1 MAPTVPSTEKP
12 PISKP
17 GALDRIFTAFETLAY
32 HHPWWVLLGSLIL
45 AALSLWFTAT
55 HLKFN
60 TLRED
65 LISKD
70 MQFHELYQQYRE
82 RFKDFDGM
90 IVVVEGEQPEAM
102 KRFADQ
108 LVQELR
114 NRPEISS
121 EIYYKVDTG
130 YFKDKS
136 LLFLKP
142 DSLKRL
148 KDKLRSHQDFLE
160 QVNAS
165 PGLNTLLRS
174 LNREIS
180 SGVVDTLLTD
190 LLGTDED
197 EESEQDDSAD
207 LGLLISLLQQMT
219 RHVEGDTVYRSPWGT
234 FLGEEDQPLKEQ
246 GYLASDD
253 ERLLFILL
261 NPQETEGDF
270 AGSKNAI
277 EGIREII
284 RGLSPGFPGIT
295 VGMTGGEVI
304 SSDEMFTTH
313 KDVKNAS
320 KYALTGVALL
330 FILFYR
336 RVTEPLLA
344 VFTLMVSIAWAMGYT
359 TLAVGHLNI
368 ISVVFTTILIGLGI
382 DFGIHILCRYRE
394 ERRLGHDAYRA
405 MHNTLQQT
413 GRGNLAGAVT
423 TAIAFGAMAFTDFVG
438 IVELGII
445 AAGGIV
451 LCLLGMV
458 LLLPALI
465 RIEERWRKPVYTL
478 PERVVKRDALF
489 EKVYSHYYF
498 IIFASLGLLMGCGY
512 LSRELYFD
520 YNLLNMQA
528 KGTEAV
534 HFEMKIIEN
543 AKRASWNAALVAD
556 DIDDAKEK
564 YRILKAL
571 PSVGKVE
578 SLLTA
583 IPEDQETRIQN
594 VKTLV
599 PLIDP
604 LDVEPEDEPFSL
616 RSLRTTI
623 KKIRFKLRKKE
634 KENEQDEV
642 YEASRQL
649 RLLETALNNTD
660 SKIAADRLKQFSR
673 TLFVDYRTKIADLK
687 RAVHPTPVRLDELP
701 QDLKDRFVSTDGKY
715 LLLVYPNINI
725 WEREQMEQFLREMRR
740 IDPDVT
746 GNAVHMFESSRLMI
760 DGYIR
765 AGLYAL
771 MAIALYLM
779 LTLRNFRTTLLVLL
793 PTLAGAVL
801 TLGLMRVTGI
811 QFNLANLVILPLIL
825 GIGVVDG
832 VHILHRCREA
842 PECGEN
848 VISKSTGQAVILT
861 SLTTMIGFGSL
872 MVADHQ
878 GVYSVG
884 LVLTLGVGSCMITSI
899 TLLPALIKLCWAKG
913 WKI

>member
-1 MAPTVPSTEKP
+1 MTPTVPSEDTSPSTK
-12 PISKP
+12 S
-17 GALDRIFTAFETLAY
+17 GLLGRVFTAFETLAY
-32 HHPWWVLLGSLIL
+32 YHPWWVLSVSLIL

-55 HLKFN
+55 HLQFN

-65 LISKD
+65 LISRDIKFN
-70 MQFHELYQQYRE
+70 MLYQEYRE
-82 RFKDFDGM
+82 SFKDFDGM
-90 IVVVEGEQPEAM
+90 IVVVEGERSEEM
-102 KRFADQ
+102 KQFADQ
-108 LVQELR
+108 LVERLQS
-114 NRPEISS
+114 RPEISS
-121 EIYYKVDTG
+121 EIYYKVDTD

-136 LLFLKP
+136 LLFLEP
-142 DSLKRL
+142 DALEQL
-148 KDKLRSHQDFLE
+148 VGKLRSHQDFLE

-180 SGVVDTLLTD
+180 AGVVDSLLTD
-190 LLGTDED
+190 MLGTEDED
-197 EESEQDDSAD
+197 EKDDTAD
-207 LGLLISLLQQMT
+207 LGLLISLLGQMT
-219 RHVEGDTVYRSPWGT
+219 RHLEGDTAYRSPWGA
-234 FLGEEDQPLKEQ
+234 FLSEENNPLRED
-246 GYLASDD
+246 GYLVSDD

-277 EGIREII
+277 EGIRAIARE
-284 RGLSPGFPGIT
+284 LAPDFPDVK

-313 KDVKNAS
+313 ADVKNAS

-359 TLAVGHLNI
+359 TLSVGHLNI

-394 ERRLGHDAYRA
+394 ERRLGNGSCLSMR
-405 MHNTLQQT
+405 NTLQQT

-423 TAIAFGAMAFTDFVG
+423 TAIAFGAMVFTDFIG

-465 RIEERWRKPVYTL
+465 SLEERWRKPVYSL
-478 PERVVKRDALF
+478 PERVGKRDAMF
-489 EKVYSHYYF
+489 EKMYSHYYL
-498 IIFASLGLLMGCGY
+498 IIFVSLGILLGCGY
-512 LSRELYFD
+512 VSKDLHFD

-534 HFEMKIIEN
+534 HYEMKIIEN
-543 AKRASWNAALVAD
+543 AKRASWNAALIAD
-556 DIDDAKEK
+556 DIQDAKEK
-564 YRILKAL
+564 HRVLKGM

-583 IPEDQETRIQN
+583 IPEDQEARIRN
-594 VKTLV
+594 VKALA
-599 PLIDP
+599 PFIDTFQ
-604 LDVEPEDEPFSL
+604 VEPEDEPFSL
-616 RSLRTTI
+616 RAIQATM

-634 KENEQDEV
+634 KEGEQDDV
-642 YEASRQL
+642 YEASRRAKQL
-649 RLLETALNNTD
+649 DEALKNTDPETAMT
-660 SKIAADRLKQFSR
+660 RLKKFSR
-673 TLFVDYRTKIADLK
+673 ALLVDYRKKIADLK
-687 RAVHPTPVRLDELP
+687 RSVHPTPVKVEELP
-701 QDLKDRFVSTDGKY
+701 QDLKNRFISADGKY

-725 WEREQMEQFLREMRR
+725 WEREEMEKFLYEMRR

-746 GNAVHMFESSRLMI
+746 GNAVHMFESSQLMI
-760 DGYIR
+760 DGYVN

-771 MAIALYLM
+771 AAIFLYLM
-779 LTLRNFRTTLLVLL
+779 LTLRNIKTTLLVLI

-801 TLGLMRVTGI
+801 TLGLMRLTGI
-811 QFNLANLVILPLIL
+811 QFNMANLVVLPLIL

-832 VHILHRCREA
+832 VHIMHRCRESSD
-842 PECGEN
+842 CGTN

-899 TLLPALIKLCWAKG
+899 TLLPALMKLCWARG

>member
-1 MAPTVPSTEKP
+1 MGPTVPSEKNP
-12 PISKP
+12 PSP
-17 GALDRIFTAFETLAY
+17 RSGLLDRVFSAFETLAFHY
-32 HHPWWVLLGSLIL
+32 PWWVLAASLIL
-45 AALSLWFTAT
+45 AALSVWFTAT
-55 HLKFN
+55 HLQFN

-70 MQFHELYQQYRE
+70 MKFHALYQQYRD

-90 IVVVEGEQPEAM
+90 IVVVEGEHPDAM
-102 KRFADQ
+102 KQFADQ
-108 LVQELR
+108 LVERLQ
-114 NRPEISS
+114 NRSEISS
-121 EIYYKVDTG
+121 EIYYKVDTD
-130 YFKDKS
+130 YFKNKS
-136 LLFLKP
+136 LLFLEP
-142 DSLKRL
+142 DSLKQL
-148 KDKLRSHQDFLE
+148 EDKLRSHEDFLE

-165 PGLNTLLRS
+165 PGLNTLLAS

-190 LLGTDED
+190 LLGTDDGETKKD
-197 EESEQDDSAD
+197 EEAD
-207 LGLLISLLQQMT
+207 LGLLISLLGQMT

-234 FLGEEDQPLKEQ
+234 FLSEKSNPLREE
-246 GYLASDD
+246 GYLVSDD
-253 ERLLFILL
+253 ERLLFLLL

-277 EGIREII
+277 DGIREIV
-284 RGLSPGFPGIT
+284 RDLSPGFPEIK

-313 KDVKNAS
+313 LDVKNAS

-330 FILFYR
+330 FIIFYR

-344 VFTLMVSIAWAMGYT
+344 VFTLIVSIAWAMGYT

-394 ERRLGHDAYRA
+394 ERRLGHEPYRA
-405 MHNTLQQT
+405 MSNTLQQT

-465 RIEERWRKPVYTL
+465 SIEERWRKPVYAL
-478 PERVVKRDALF
+478 PERVGKRDAWF
-489 EKVYSHYYF
+489 EKIYSHYYF
-498 IIFASLGLLMGCGY
+498 IIFVSLALLMGCGY
-512 LSRELYFD
+512 LSKELYFD

-534 HFEMKIIEN
+534 QWEMKIIEN
-543 AKRASWNAALVAD
+543 AKRASWNAALIAD
-556 DIDDAKEK
+556 NVEDAKEK
-564 YRILKAL
+564 YRVLKAI

-583 IPEDQETRIQN
+583 IPENQEARVRN
-594 VKTLV
+594 VEALA

-604 LDVEPEDEPFSL
+604 FEVESEDELFSL
-616 RSLRTTI
+616 RAIQATI

-634 KENEQDEV
+634 KNGEQDDV
-642 YEASRQL
+642 FEASRRVRQL
-649 RLLETALNNTD
+649 DEALEKADPKTAA
-660 SKIAADRLKQFSR
+660 SRLKDFSR
-673 TLFVDYRTKIADLK
+673 TLFVDYRTKISDLK
-687 RAVHPTPVRLDELP
+687 SSVHPTPVQLEELP

-715 LLLVYPNINI
+715 LLLVYPSINI
-725 WEREQMEQFLREMRR
+725 WEREEMEKFLHEMRQ
-740 IDPDVT
+740 IDPNVT

-771 MAIALYLM
+771 AAIALYLM
-779 LTLRNFRTTLLVLL
+779 LTLRNLRTTLLVLV

-801 TLGLMRVTGI
+801 TLGLMRLTGI

-899 TLLPALIKLCWAKG
+899 TLLPALMKLCQARG

>member
-1 MAPTVPSTEKP
+1 MGPTVPSEETP
-12 PISKP
+12 SSPRP
-17 GALDRIFTAFETLAY
+17 GLLDRVFTAFETLAY
-32 HHPWWVLLGSLIL
+32 FHPWWVLSVSLIL

-55 HLKFN
+55 HLQFN

-65 LISKD
+65 LISRD
-70 MQFHELYQQYRE
+70 MKFHEVYQQYRE

-90 IVVVEGEQPEAM
+90 IVVVEGEQPDAM
-102 KRFADQ
+102 KQFADQ
-108 LVQELR
+108 LVERLQ
-114 NRPEISS
+114 NQTEISS

-130 YFKDKS
+130 YFKNKS
-136 LLFLKP
+136 LLFLEP
-142 DSLKRL
+142 DSLKQL
-148 KDKLRSHQDFLE
+148 EDKLRSHQDFLE

-190 LLGTDED
+190 LLGTED
-197 EESEQDDSAD
+197 EEAEKEDAAD
-207 LGLLISLLQQMT
+207 LGLLISLLGQMT
-219 RHVEGDTVYRSPWGT
+219 RHVEGDTAYHSPWGT
-234 FLGEEDQPLKEQ
+234 FLAEENHPLREE
-246 GYLASDD
+246 GYLVSDD
-253 ERLLFILL
+253 ERLLFLLL
-261 NPQETEGDF
+261 NPQETVGDF

-277 EGIREII
+277 EGIRGII
-284 RGLSPGFPGIT
+284 RDLSPGFPEIK

-313 KDVKNAS
+313 SDVKNAS

-330 FILFYR
+330 FIIFYR

-359 TLAVGHLNI
+359 TLSVGHLNI
-368 ISVVFTTILIGLGI
+368 VSIVFTTILIGLGI

-394 ERRLGHDAYRA
+394 ERRLGNDAYRA
-405 MHNTLQQT
+405 MRNTLQQT

-465 RIEERWRKPVYTL
+465 SIEERWRKPVYTL
-478 PERVVKRDALF
+478 PKRVGKRDALF
-489 EKVYSHYYF
+489 EKMYSHYYL
-498 IIFASLGLLMGCGY
+498 IIFVSLALLTWCGY
-512 LSRELYFD
+512 VSKDLYFD

-534 HFEMKIIEN
+534 QYEMKIIEN
-543 AKRASWNAALVAD
+543 AKRASWNAALIAD
-556 DIDDAKEK
+556 NIQDAKEK

-583 IPEDQETRIQN
+583 IPENQETRIRN
-594 VKTLV
+594 VKALA

-604 LDVEPEDEPFSL
+604 FEVEPEDELFSL
-616 RSLRTTI
+616 SAIRATI

-634 KENEQDEV
+634 KEDEQDDV
-642 YEASRQL
+642 YEASRRV
-649 RLLETALNNTD
+649 RLLDTALKKADPETAAT
-660 SKIAADRLKQFSR
+660 RLKAFSR
-673 TLFVDYRTKIADLK
+673 TLFVDYRKKIADLK
-687 RAVHPTPVRLDELP
+687 RSAHPTPVKVEELP
-701 QDLKDRFVSTDGKY
+701 QDLKDRFVSADGKY
-715 LLLVYPNINI
+715 LLLAYPSINI
-725 WEREQMEQFLREMRR
+725 WEREEMEKFLYEMRQ
-740 IDPDVT
+740 IDPNVT

-760 DGYIR
+760 DGYVR

-771 MAIALYLM
+771 AAIALYLI
-779 LTLRNFRTTLLVLL
+779 LTLRNIRTTLLVLL
-793 PTLAGAVL
+793 PTLAGAIL
-801 TLGLMRVTGI
+801 TLGLMRLTGI

-832 VHILHRCREA
+832 VHILHRNREE
-842 PECGEN
+842 PECGKN

-884 LVLTLGVGSCMITSI
+884 LVLTLGVGSCMITSV
-899 TLLPALIKLCWAKG
+899 TLLPALMKLCSARG

>member
-1 MAPTVPSTEKP
+1 MSSTVPPKKP
-12 PISKP
+12 TPSSKP
-17 GALDRIFTAFETLAY
+17 GPLDRVFNAFETLAY
-32 HHPWWVLLGSLIL
+32 YHPWWVLSVSLIL

-55 HLKFN
+55 HLQFN

-65 LISKD
+65 LISRDIKFD
-70 MQFHELYQQYRE
+70 VVYQQYRE

-90 IVVVEGEQPEAM
+90 IVVVEGEQPDAM
-102 KRFADQ
+102 KQFADQ
-108 LVQELR
+108 LVERLQSQS
-114 NRPEISS
+114 EISS

-130 YFKDKS
+130 YFNDKS
-136 LLFLKP
+136 LLFLEP
-142 DSLKRL
+142 DALEQL
-148 KDKLRSHQDFLE
+148 EDKLRSHQDFLE

-165 PGLNTLLRS
+165 PGLNTLLTS

-180 SGVVDTLLTD
+180 AGVVDTLLTD
-190 LLGTDED
+190 LLGTED
-197 EESEQDDSAD
+197 EEEEKGGAAD
-207 LGLLISLLQQMT
+207 LGLLISLLGQMT
-219 RHVEGDTVYRSPWGT
+219 RHVEGDTGYRSPWGT
-234 FLGEEDQPLKEQ
+234 FLAEQNHPLREE
-246 GYLASDD
+246 GYLVSDD
-253 ERLLFILL
+253 ESLLFILL

-277 EGIREII
+277 EGIRAIV
-284 RGLSPGFPGIT
+284 RDLAPGFPKVK

-313 KDVKNAS
+313 SDVKNAS

-330 FILFYR
+330 FIIFYR

-344 VFTLMVSIAWAMGYT
+344 VFTLLVSIAWAMGYT

-394 ERRLGHDAYRA
+394 ERRMGNEAYLA
-405 MHNTLQQT
+405 MRNTLQQT

-423 TAIAFGAMAFTDFVG
+423 TAIAFGAMVFTDFVG

-465 RIEERWRKPVYTL
+465 SIEERWRKPVYTL
-478 PERVVKRDALF
+478 PERVEKRDALF
-489 EKVYSHYYF
+489 EKMYSHYYL
-498 IIFASLGLLMGCGY
+498 IIFVSLGLLIGCGY
-512 LSRELYFD
+512 VSKDLYFD

-534 HFEMKIIEN
+534 QYEMKIIEN

-556 DIDDAKEK
+556 NIEDAKAK
-564 YRILKAL
+564 YRVLKDM

-583 IPEDQETRIQN
+583 IPENQEARIRK
-594 VKTLV
+594 VTTLA

-604 LDVEPEDEPFSL
+604 FQVEPEDEPFSL
-616 RSLRTTI
+616 RAIQATM
-623 KKIRFKLRKKE
+623 KKVRFKLRKKE
-634 KENEQDEV
+634 KEGTQDDV
-642 YEASRQL
+642 YEASRQARQL
-649 RLLETALNNTD
+649 DEALQNTDPETAAT
-660 SKIAADRLKQFSR
+660 RLKEFSR
-673 TLFVDYRTKIADLK
+673 TLFADYRKKIADLK
-687 RAVHPTPVRLDELP
+687 RSVHPTPVKVEELP
-701 QDLKDRFVSTDGKY
+701 QDLRDRFVSTDGKY
-715 LLLVYPNINI
+715 LLLVYPRINI
-725 WEREQMEQFLREMRR
+725 WEREEMEKFLYEMRR
-740 IDPDVT
+740 IDPNVT
-746 GNAVHMFESSRLMI
+746 GSAVHMFESTRLMI
-760 DGYIR
+760 DGYIQ
-765 AGLYAL
+765 AGFYAL
-771 MAIALYLM
+771 AAIALYLI
-779 LTLRNFRTTLLVLL
+779 LTLRNVMTTALVLL
-793 PTLAGAVL
+793 PTLAGAIL
-801 TLGLMRVTGI
+801 TLGLMRLTDV
-811 QFNLANLVILPLIL
+811 QFNLANLVILPLII

-832 VHILHRCREA
+832 VHILHRYREE
-842 PECGEN
+842 PECGKN

-884 LVLTLGVGSCMITSI
+884 LVLALGVGSCMITSI
-899 TLLPALIKLCWAKG
+899 TLLPALMKLCSARG

>member
-1 MAPTVPSTEKP
+1 MGPTVLPKKP
-12 PISKP
+12 ASSSKP
-17 GALDRIFTAFETLAY
+17 GPLDRVFTAFKTLAY
-32 HHPWWVLLGSLIL
+32 YHPWWVLSVSLIL
-45 AALSLWFTAT
+45 AALSIWFTTA
-55 HLKFN
+55 HLQFN

-70 MQFHELYQQYRE
+70 MKFHVLYQQYRE

-90 IVVVEGEQPEAM
+90 IVVVEGERPEDM
-102 KRFADQ
+102 KQFADR
-108 LVQELR
+108 LVERLK

-136 LLFLKP
+136 LLFLEP
-142 DSLKRL
+142 DALKQL
-148 KDKLRSHQDFLE
+148 EDKLRSHQNFLE

-180 SGVVDTLLTD
+180 TGVVDTLLTD
-190 LLGTDED
+190 LLGTED
-197 EESEQDDSAD
+197 EEDKEDDAD
-207 LGLLISLLQQMT
+207 LGLLISLLRQMT
-219 RHVEGDTVYRSPWGT
+219 RHVEGDTAYHSPWGT
-234 FLGEEDQPLKEQ
+234 FLAEESHPLRED
-246 GYLASDD
+246 GYLVSDD

-277 EGIREII
+277 EGIRAIVRE
-284 RGLSPGFPGIT
+284 LAPDSPKVKI
-295 VGMTGGEVI
+295 GMTGGEVI

-313 KDVKNAS
+313 SDVKNAS
-320 KYALTGVALL
+320 RYALIGVALL
-330 FILFYR
+330 FIFFYR

-344 VFTLMVSIAWAMGYT
+344 VFTLIVSIAWAMGYT

-394 ERRLGHDAYRA
+394 ERRLGNEAYLA
-405 MHNTLQQT
+405 MRNTLQKT

-423 TAIAFGAMAFTDFVG
+423 TAIAFGAMVFTDFAG

-445 AAGGIV
+445 AAGGII

-465 RIEERWRKPVYTL
+465 SIEERWRKPVYTL

-489 EKVYSHYYF
+489 EKIYSHYYV
-498 IIFASLGLLMGCGY
+498 IIFVSLGILIGCGY
-512 LSRELYFD
+512 IAKDLYFD

-534 HFEMKIIEN
+534 RFEMKIIKN
-543 AKRASWNAALVAD
+543 AKLASWNAALIAD
-556 DIDDAKEK
+556 NIQEAKEK
-564 YRILKAL
+564 YRVLKTM

-578 SLLTA
+578 SLLMM
-583 IPEDQETRIQN
+583 IPDNQEARIEK
-594 VKTLV
+594 VKTLA

-604 LDVEPEDEPFSL
+604 FEVESEDELFSL
-616 RSLRTTI
+616 QAIRATM

-634 KENEQDEV
+634 KEDKQDDV
-642 YEASRQL
+642 YEASNEARQL
-649 RLLETALNNTD
+649 DESLKNIDPKTATN
-660 SKIAADRLKQFSR
+660 RLKEFSR
-673 TLFVDYRTKIADLK
+673 TLFVDYRKKITDLK
-687 RAVHPTPVRLDELP
+687 HSTRPAPIKVEELP
-701 QDLKDRFVSTDGKY
+701 QDLKDRFVSADGKY
-715 LLLVYPNINI
+715 LLLAYPSINI
-725 WEREQMEQFLREMRR
+725 LKREEMEKFLYEMRQ

-746 GNAVHMFESSRLMI
+746 GNAVHMFESSRLMM
-760 DGYIR
+760 DAYVR

-771 MAIALYLM
+771 AAIFLYLM
-779 LTLRNFRTTLLVLL
+779 LTLRNIKTTFLAML

-801 TLGLMRVTGI
+801 TLGLMRLTGI

-832 VHILHRCREA
+832 VHVLHRNREE
-842 PECGEN
+842 PECGKN
-848 VISKSTGQAVILT
+848 VISKSTGQAVVLT

-872 MVADHQ
+872 MVADHR
-878 GVYSVG
+878 GVCSVG

-899 TLLPALIKLCWAKG
+899 TLLPALMKLCLERG

>member
-1 MAPTVPSTEKP
+1 MGSTVPSEKNP
-12 PISKP
+12 SPSRS
-17 GALDRIFTAFETLAY
+17 GLLDRVFSAFETLAY
-32 HHPWWVLLGSLIL
+32 FHPWWVLSVSLLL

-55 HLKFN
+55 HLQFN

-70 MQFHELYQQYRE
+70 MKFHALYQQYRD

-90 IVVVEGEQPEAM
+90 IVVVEGEHPNAM
-102 KRFADQ
+102 KQFADQ
-108 LVQELR
+108 LVERLK
-114 NRPEISS
+114 NRSEISS

-130 YFKDKS
+130 YFKNKS
-136 LLFLKP
+136 LLFLEP
-142 DSLKRL
+142 DSLKQL
-148 KDKLRSHQDFLE
+148 ADKLRSHQDFLE

-165 PGLNTLLRS
+165 PGLNTLLGS

-180 SGVVDTLLTD
+180 SGMVDTLLTD
-190 LLGTDED
+190 LLGT
-197 EESEQDDSAD
+197 EEEEEKKDDAADD
-207 LGLLISLLQQMT
+207 LGLLISLLSEMT
-219 RHVEGDTVYRSPWGT
+219 RHVEGDTAYRSPWGT
-234 FLGEEDQPLKEQ
+234 FLAEDNNSLREE
-246 GYLASDD
+246 GYLVSDD
-253 ERLLFILL
+253 ERLLFILM

-277 EGIREII
+277 EGIRGIVHD
-284 RGLSPGFPGIT
+284 LSPAFPNIK

-313 KDVKNAS
+313 SDVKNAS

-330 FILFYR
+330 FIIFYR
-336 RVTEPLLA
+336 RITEPLLA
-344 VFTLMVSIAWAMGYT
+344 VFTLIVSIAWAMGYT
-359 TLAVGHLNI
+359 TLSIGHLNI

-394 ERRLGHDAYRA
+394 ERRLGHEAYQA
-405 MHNTLQQT
+405 MRSTLQQT

-465 RIEERWRKPVYTL
+465 SIEERWRKPVYTL
-478 PERVVKRDALF
+478 PERVGKRDAWF
-489 EKVYSHYYF
+489 EKMYSHYYF
-498 IIFASLGLLMGCGY
+498 IIFVSLSLLIGCGY
-512 LSRELYFD
+512 LSKELYFD

-534 HFEMKIIEN
+534 RWEMKIIEN
-543 AKRASWNAALVAD
+543 AKRASWNAALIAEN
-556 DIDDAKEK
+556 IEDAKEK
-564 YRILKAL
+564 YRVLKAM

-583 IPEDQETRIQN
+583 IPEDQENRIRN
-594 VKTLV
+594 VNALA

-604 LDVEPEDEPFSL
+604 FEVEPDDEPFSL
-616 RSLRTTI
+616 RAIRATI

-634 KENEQDEV
+634 KNEEQDDV
-642 YEASRQL
+642 FEASRRVKQL
-649 RLLETALNNTD
+649 DEALETADPKT
-660 SKIAADRLKQFSR
+660 AAVRLKEFSR
-673 TLFVDYRTKIADLK
+673 ILFVDYRKKITDLK
-687 RAVHPTPVRLDELP
+687 ASAHPSPVRLEELP

-715 LLLVYPNINI
+715 LLLAYPSINI
-725 WEREQMEQFLREMRR
+725 WEREEMEKFLYEMRK
-740 IDPDVT
+740 IDPNVT

-771 MAIALYLM
+771 AAIFLYLM
-779 LTLRNFRTTLLVLL
+779 LTLRNIRTTLLVLL

-801 TLGLMRVTGI
+801 TLGLMRLTGI

-832 VHILHRCREA
+832 VHILHRCREV

-899 TLLPALIKLCWAKG
+899 TLLPALMKLCQAKG

>member
-1 MAPTVPSTEKP
+1 MTPTVPSEDTSP
-12 PISKP
+12 STKP
-17 GALDRIFTAFETLAY
+17 GLLGRVFSAFETLAY
-32 HHPWWVLLGSLIL
+32 YHPWWVLSVSLIL

-55 HLKFN
+55 HLQFN

-65 LISKD
+65 LISRDIK
-70 MQFHELYQQYRE
+70 FNVLYQQYRE
-82 RFKDFDGM
+82 SFKDFDGM
-90 IVVVEGEQPEAM
+90 IVVVEGERSEEM
-102 KRFADQ
+102 KQFADQ
-108 LVQELR
+108 LVERLQS
-114 NRPEISS
+114 RPEISS
-121 EIYYKVDTG
+121 EIYYKVDTE

-136 LLFLKP
+136 LLFLEP
-142 DSLKRL
+142 DALEQL
-148 KDKLRSHQDFLE
+148 AGKLRSHQDFLE

-180 SGVVDTLLTD
+180 AGVVDSLLTD
-190 LLGTDED
+190 MLGTEDED
-197 EESEQDDSAD
+197 EKDDTAD
-207 LGLLISLLQQMT
+207 LGLLISLLGQMT
-219 RHVEGDTVYRSPWGT
+219 RYLEGDTAYRSPWGA
-234 FLGEEDQPLKEQ
+234 FLSEENNPLRED
-246 GYLASDD
+246 GYLVSDD

-277 EGIREII
+277 EGIRAIARE
-284 RGLSPGFPGIT
+284 LAPDFPDVK

-313 KDVKNAS
+313 ADVKNAS

-359 TLAVGHLNI
+359 TLSVGHLNI

-394 ERRLGHDAYRA
+394 ERRLGNGSCLSMR
-405 MHNTLQQT
+405 NTLQQT

-423 TAIAFGAMAFTDFVG
+423 TAIAFGAMVFTDFIG

-465 RIEERWRKPVYTL
+465 SLEERWRKPVYTQ
-478 PERVVKRDALF
+478 PERVGKRDAMF
-489 EKVYSHYYF
+489 EKMYSHYYL
-498 IIFASLGLLMGCGY
+498 IIFVSLGILLGCGY
-512 LSRELYFD
+512 VSKDLHFD

-534 HFEMKIIEN
+534 HYEMKIIEN
-543 AKRASWNAALVAD
+543 AKRASWNAALIAD
-556 DIDDAKEK
+556 DIQDAKAK
-564 YRILKAL
+564 HRVLKGM

-583 IPEDQETRIQN
+583 IPDNQEARIRN
-594 VKTLV
+594 VKALA
-599 PLIDP
+599 PFIDTFQ
-604 LDVEPEDEPFSL
+604 VEPEDEPFSL
-616 RSLRTTI
+616 RAIQATM

-634 KENEQDEV
+634 KEGEQDDV
-642 YEASRQL
+642 YEASRRAKQL
-649 RLLETALNNTD
+649 DEALKNTDPETATT
-660 SKIAADRLKQFSR
+660 RLKKFSR
-673 TLFVDYRTKIADLK
+673 ALLVDYRKKIADLK
-687 RAVHPTPVRLDELP
+687 RSVHPSPVKVEELP
-701 QDLKDRFVSTDGKY
+701 QDLKDRFVSADGKY

-725 WEREQMEQFLREMRR
+725 WEREEMEKFLYEMRR

-746 GNAVHMFESSRLMI
+746 GNAVHMFESSQLMI
-760 DGYIR
+760 DGYVN

-771 MAIALYLM
+771 AAIFLYLM
-779 LTLRNFRTTLLVLL
+779 LTLRNLKTTLLVLI

-801 TLGLMRVTGI
+801 TLGLMRLTGI
-811 QFNLANLVILPLIL
+811 QFNMANLVILPLIL

-832 VHILHRCREA
+832 VHIMHRCRESS
-842 PECGEN
+842 ECGTN

-899 TLLPALIKLCWAKG
+899 TLLPALMKLCWARG

>member
-1 MAPTVPSTEKP
+1 MGSTVPSEKIPTP
-12 PISKP
+12 PKSNP
-17 GALDRIFTAFETLAY
+17 LDRVFTAFETLAY
-32 HHPWWVLLGSLIL
+32 YHPWWVLSVSLIL
-45 AALSLWFTAT
+45 AALSVWFTAT
-55 HLKFN
+55 HLQFN

-70 MQFHELYQQYRE
+70 MKFHEVYQQYRE

-90 IVVVEGEQPEAM
+90 IVVVEGEQPDAM
-102 KRFADQ
+102 KHFADE
-108 LVQELR
+108 LVQRLHSQA
-114 NRPEISS
+114 EISS

-130 YFKDKS
+130 YFKNKS
-136 LLFLKP
+136 LLFLEP
-142 DSLKRL
+142 DELKQL
-148 KDKLRSHQDFLE
+148 ADKLESHQDFLE

-190 LLGTDED
+190 MLGTED
-197 EESEQDDSAD
+197 EEEEKDDAAD
-207 LGLLISLLQQMT
+207 LGLLVSLLGQMT
-219 RHVEGDTVYRSPWGT
+219 RHVEGNTAYRSPWGS
-234 FLGEEDQPLKEQ
+234 FLAEQDNPLREE
-246 GYLASDD
+246 GYLVSDD

-277 EGIREII
+277 EGIRAIV
-284 RGLSPGFPGIT
+284 RDLAPGFPQVT

-313 KDVKNAS
+313 SDVKNAS
-320 KYALTGVALL
+320 KYALIGVSLL
-330 FILFYR
+330 FIIFYR

-344 VFTLMVSIAWAMGYT
+344 VFTLMVSITWAMGYT

-394 ERRLGHDAYRA
+394 ERRQGNPTCLA
-405 MHNTLQQT
+405 MRNTLQQT

-423 TAIAFGAMAFTDFVG
+423 TAIAFGAMAFTDFIG

-451 LCLLGMV
+451 LCLLGML

-465 RIEERWRKPVYTL
+465 SLEERLRKPVYAL
-478 PERVVKRDALF
+478 PERVGKRDALF
-489 EKVYSHYYF
+489 EKMYSHYYM
-498 IIFASLGLLMGCGY
+498 IIFASLGLLVGCGY
-512 LSRELYFD
+512 LAKDLYFD

-543 AKRASWNAALVAD
+543 AKRASWNAALVAEN
-556 DIDDAKEK
+556 IEDAKAK
-564 YRILKAL
+564 YKILKAI

-583 IPEDQETRIQN
+583 IPEDQEARIRD
-594 VKTLV
+594 VSSLA

-604 LDVEPEDEPFSL
+604 FEVEPEDEPFSL
-616 RSLRTTI
+616 RAIQSAI

-634 KENEQDEV
+634 KEEGKDDV
-642 YEASRQL
+642 YEASRRVKEL
-649 RLLETALNNTD
+649 DEALKNTDPETAAT
-660 SKIAADRLKQFSR
+660 RLKQFSQI
-673 TLFVDYRTKIADLK
+673 LFVDYRKKITDLQ
-687 RAVHPTPVRLDELP
+687 RSVHPTPVKLEELP

-715 LLLVYPNINI
+715 LLLVYPSINI
-725 WEREQMEQFLREMRR
+725 WEREEMEKFLSEMRR

-771 MAIALYLM
+771 AAIFLYLM
-779 LTLRNFRTTLLVLL
+779 LTLRNFKTTLLVLL
-793 PTLAGAVL
+793 PTFAGAVL
-801 TLGLMRVTGI
+801 TLGLMRLTGI

-899 TLLPALIKLCWAKG
+899 TLLPALMKLCWSKG

>member
-1 MAPTVPSTEKP
+1 MDSSVPSEKSSP
-12 PISKP
+12 SSKS
-17 GALDRIFTAFETLAY
+17 GSLNRVFTAFETLAY
-32 HHPWWVLLGSLIL
+32 FHPWWVLSVSLIL
-45 AALSLWFTAT
+45 AALSVWFTVA
-55 HLKFN
+55 HLQFN
-60 TLRED
+60 THRSD

-70 MQFHELYQQYRE
+70 MKFHKLYRQYRE
-82 RFKDFDGM
+82 RFQDFDGM
-90 IVVVEGEQPEAM
+90 IVVIEGEHPEAM
-102 KRFADQ
+102 KQFADQ
-108 LVQELR
+108 LVERLQ

-121 EIYYKVDTG
+121 EIYYKVNTD
-130 YFKDKS
+130 YFKNKS
-136 LLFLKP
+136 LLFLEP
-142 DSLKRL
+142 NSLKQL
-148 KDKLRSHQDFLE
+148 ADKLRSHQDFLE

-180 SGVVDTLLTD
+180 SGVVDSLLTD
-190 LLGTDED
+190 MLGTED
-197 EESEQDDSAD
+197 EEEQKDDAAD
-207 LGLLISLLQQMT
+207 LGLLVSLLAQMT
-219 RHVEGDTVYRSPWGT
+219 RHVEGDTAYRSPWGT
-234 FLGEEDQPLKEQ
+234 FLEEENNPLREA
-246 GYLASDD
+246 GYLVSDD

-261 NPQETEGDF
+261 NPLETEGDF

-277 EGIREII
+277 EGIRAIAKD
-284 RGLSPGFPGIT
+284 LAPNFPSIK

-313 KDVKNAS
+313 LDVKNAS

-330 FILFYR
+330 FIIFYR

-344 VFTLMVSIAWAMGYT
+344 VFTLIVSIAWAMGYT
-359 TLAVGHLNI
+359 TLSVGHLNI

-394 ERRLGHDAYRA
+394 ERRLGNEAYLA
-405 MHNTLQQT
+405 MRNTLQQT
-413 GRGNLAGAVT
+413 GRGNLAGAIT
-423 TAIAFGAMAFTDFVG
+423 TAIAFGAMVFTDFIG

-465 RIEERWRKPVYTL
+465 SIEERWRKPVYAL
-478 PERVVKRDALF
+478 PEQVGKRDAFF
-489 EKVYSHYYF
+489 EKMYSHYYF
-498 IIFASLGLLMGCGY
+498 IIFASLGVLIACGY
-512 LSRELYFD
+512 FSKDLYFD

-534 HFEMKIIEN
+534 QYEMKIIEN

-556 DIDDAKEK
+556 DIQDAKEK
-564 YRILKAL
+564 YRILKAM

-583 IPEDQETRIQN
+583 MPENQEARIRN
-594 VKTLV
+594 VKSLA
-599 PLIDP
+599 PLIEP
-604 LDVEPEDEPFSL
+604 FEVEPEDELFSL
-616 RSLRTTI
+616 RAIQATM

-634 KENEQDEV
+634 KEGEQDDV
-642 YEASRQL
+642 FEASLRARQL
-649 RLLETALNNTD
+649 NEALKTADPQTT
-660 SKIAADRLKQFSR
+660 AARLKAFSQ
-673 TLFVDYRTKIADLK
+673 TLFVDYRKKISDLK
-687 RAVHPTPVRLDELP
+687 QSVNPAPVKVEDLP
-701 QDLKDRFVSTDGKY
+701 QDMKDRFVSADGKY
-715 LLLVYPNINI
+715 LLLVYPSINI
-725 WEREQMEQFLREMRR
+725 WEREEMEKFLYEMRR

-760 DGYIR
+760 DGYLR

-771 MAIALYLM
+771 AAITLYLL
-779 LTLRNFRTTLLVLL
+779 LTLRNIRTTILVLL
-793 PTLAGAVL
+793 PTLAGAIL
-801 TLGLMRVTGI
+801 TMGFMRLTGI

-872 MVADHQ
+872 MVADHH

-884 LVLTLGVGSCMITSI
+884 LVLTLGVGSCMITSV
-899 TLLPALIKLCWAKG
+899 TLLPALMKLCQARG

>member
-1 MAPTVPSTEKP
+1 MTPTVPSEDTSPSTK
-12 PISKP
+12 S
-17 GALDRIFTAFETLAY
+17 GLLGRIFTAFETLAY
-32 HHPWWVLLGSLIL
+32 YHPWWVLSVSLIL

-55 HLKFN
+55 HLQFN

-65 LISKD
+65 LISRDIK
-70 MQFHELYQQYRE
+70 FNVLYQEYRE
-82 RFKDFDGM
+82 SFKDFDGM
-90 IVVVEGEQPEAM
+90 IVVVEGERSEEM
-102 KRFADQ
+102 KQFADQ
-108 LVQELR
+108 LVERLQS
-114 NRPEISS
+114 RPEISS

-136 LLFLKP
+136 LLFLEP
-142 DSLKRL
+142 DALEQL
-148 KDKLRSHQDFLE
+148 EDKLRSHQDFLE

-180 SGVVDTLLTD
+180 SGVVDSLLTD
-190 LLGTDED
+190 MLGTED
-197 EESEQDDSAD
+197 EENEKDDTTD
-207 LGLLISLLQQMT
+207 LGLLISLLGQMT
-219 RHVEGDTVYRSPWGT
+219 RHLEGDTAYRSPWGA
-234 FLGEEDQPLKEQ
+234 FLSEENNPLRED
-246 GYLASDD
+246 GYLVSDD

-277 EGIREII
+277 EGIRAIARE
-284 RGLSPGFPGIT
+284 LAPDFPDVK

-313 KDVKNAS
+313 ADVKNAS

-359 TLAVGHLNI
+359 TLSVGHLNI

-394 ERRLGHDAYRA
+394 ERRLGNGSCLA
-405 MHNTLQQT
+405 MRNTLQHT

-423 TAIAFGAMAFTDFVG
+423 TAIAFGAMVFTDFIG

-465 RIEERWRKPVYTL
+465 SLEERWRKPVYTL
-478 PERVVKRDALF
+478 PERVGKRDAMF
-489 EKVYSHYYF
+489 EKMYSHYYL
-498 IIFASLGLLMGCGY
+498 IIFVSLGILLGCGY
-512 LSRELYFD
+512 VSKDLHFD

-534 HFEMKIIEN
+534 HYEMKIIEN
-543 AKRASWNAALVAD
+543 SKRASWNAALIAD
-556 DIDDAKEK
+556 DIQDAKEK
-564 YRILKAL
+564 HRVLKGM

-583 IPEDQETRIQN
+583 IPENQEARIRN
-594 VKTLV
+594 VKALA
-599 PLIDP
+599 PLIDEFQ
-604 LDVEPEDEPFSL
+604 VEPEDEPFSL
-616 RSLRTTI
+616 RAIQATV

-634 KENEQDEV
+634 KENEQDDV
-642 YEASRQL
+642 YEASRRAKQL
-649 RLLETALNNTD
+649 DEALKNTD
-660 SKIAADRLKQFSR
+660 PESATTRLKKFSR
-673 TLFVDYRTKIADLK
+673 VLFVDYRKKIADLK
-687 RAVHPTPVRLDELP
+687 RSVHPTPVKVEELP
-701 QDLKDRFVSTDGKY
+701 QDLKNRFVSADGKY

-725 WEREQMEQFLREMRR
+725 WEREEMEKFLYEMRR

-746 GNAVHMFESSRLMI
+746 GNAVHMFESSQLMI
-760 DGYIR
+760 DGYVN

-771 MAIALYLM
+771 AAIFLYLM
-779 LTLRNFRTTLLVLL
+779 LTLRNIKTTLLVLI
-793 PTLAGAVL
+793 PTMAGAVL
-801 TLGLMRVTGI
+801 TLGLMRLTGI
-811 QFNLANLVILPLIL
+811 QFNMANLVILPLIL

-832 VHILHRCREA
+832 VHIMHRCRESS
-842 PECGEN
+842 ECGTN

-899 TLLPALIKLCWAKG
+899 TLLPALMKLCWARG

>member
-1 MAPTVPSTEKP
+1 MDPTVPSKP
-12 PISKP
+12 SAPSSKP
-17 GALDRIFTAFETLAY
+17 GLLNRVFTAFETLAY
-32 HHPWWVLLGSLIL
+32 YHPWWVLSVSLVL
-45 AALSLWFTAT
+45 AALSIGFTAT
-55 HLKFN
+55 HLQFN

-70 MQFHELYQQYRE
+70 MKFHALYQQYRE

-102 KRFADQ
+102 KQFADQ
-108 LVQELR
+108 LVKRLH
-114 NRPEISS
+114 NRSEISS

-136 LLFLKP
+136 LLFLEP
-142 DSLKRL
+142 DALEQLSTKLK
-148 KDKLRSHQDFLE
+148 SHQEFLE

-165 PGLNTLLRS
+165 PGLSTLLTS

-180 SGVVDTLLTD
+180 AGVVDTLLTD
-190 LLGTDED
+190 MLGMEDED
-197 EESEQDDSAD
+197 AEKDDAAD
-207 LGLLISLLQQMT
+207 LGLLISLLEQMA
-219 RHVEGDTVYRSPWGT
+219 RQVEGDTAYRSPWGA
-234 FLGEEDQPLKEQ
+234 FLVEENNPLRED
-246 GYLASDD
+246 GYLVSDD
-253 ERLLFILL
+253 GRLLFLLL

-277 EGIREII
+277 EGIRAIVKE
-284 RGLSPGFPGIT
+284 LAPNFPEIT

-313 KDVKNAS
+313 SDVKNAS
-320 KYALTGVALL
+320 KYALVGVALL
-330 FILFYR
+330 FMLFYR
-336 RVTEPLLA
+336 GVTEPLLA
-344 VFTLMVSIAWAMGYT
+344 VFTLLVSIAWAMGYT

-394 ERRLGHDAYRA
+394 ERRLGSGVCLA
-405 MHNTLQQT
+405 MRNTLQQT

-423 TAIAFGAMAFTDFVG
+423 TAIAFGAMVFTDFVG

-445 AAGGIV
+445 AAGGII
-451 LCLLGMV
+451 LCWLGMV

-465 RIEERWRKPVYTL
+465 SLEERWRKPVHIL
-478 PERVVKRDALF
+478 PERVGKRDALF
-489 EKVYSHYYF
+489 EKIYSHYYI
-498 IIFASLGLLMGCGY
+498 IIFVFLGVLMGCGY
-512 LSRELYFD
+512 LSKDLYFD

-534 HFEMKIIEN
+534 RFEMKIIEN

-556 DIDDAKEK
+556 DMQDAKEK
-564 YRILKAL
+564 YRILKAM

-583 IPEDQETRIQN
+583 IPENQEVRIEQ
-594 VKTLV
+594 VKTLA
-599 PLIDP
+599 PLIDAFEVKS
-604 LDVEPEDEPFSL
+604 DDEPFSL
-616 RSLRTTI
+616 QAIRDTLNN
-623 KKIRFKLRKKE
+623 IRFKLRKKE
-634 KENEQDEV
+634 KEGEQDDV
-642 YEASRQL
+642 YEASRQAS
-649 RLLETALNNTD
+649 RLELVLKNTD
-660 SKIAADRLKQFSR
+660 PKTATTRLQGFSN
-673 TLFVDYRTKIADLK
+673 TLFVDYRSKIADLK
-687 RAVHPTPVRLDELP
+687 RSVHPVPVQVEDLP

-715 LLLVYPNINI
+715 LLLVYPSINI
-725 WEREQMEQFLREMRR
+725 WEREAMEKFLYEMRR

-760 DGYIR
+760 DAYIS

-771 MAIALYLM
+771 AAIFLYLM
-779 LTLRNFRTTLLVLL
+779 LTLRNLRTTFLVML

-801 TLGLMRVTGI
+801 TLGMMRLTGV

-832 VHILHRCREA
+832 VHILHRWRET
-842 PECGEN
+842 PDCEMN

-884 LVLTLGVGSCMITSI
+884 LVLMLGVASCMITSI
-899 TLLPALIKLCWAKG
+899 TLLPALIKLCCARG

>member
-1 MAPTVPSTEKP
+1 MDPTDP
-12 PISKP
+12 PKQSASKP
-17 GALDRIFTAFETLAY
+17 NALDRVFTAFETLAY
-32 HHPWWVLLGSLIL
+32 YHPWWVLSVSLIL
-45 AALSLWFTAT
+45 AALSIWFTAA
-55 HLKFN
+55 HLQFN

-70 MQFHELYQQYRE
+70 MKFHALYQQYRE

-90 IVVVEGEQPEAM
+90 IVVVEGEQPETM

-108 LVQELR
+108 LVERLQ
-114 NRPEISS
+114 NRPEVSS

-136 LLFLKP
+136 LLFLEP
-142 DSLKRL
+142 DALEQL
-148 KDKLRSHQDFLE
+148 EDKLTSHQDFLE
-160 QVNAS
+160 QLNTS
-165 PGLNTLLRS
+165 PGLNTLLES

-180 SGVVDTLLTD
+180 TGVVDTLLTD
-190 LLGTDED
+190 LLGTED
-197 EESEQDDSAD
+197 EEEDDTAD
-207 LGLLISLLQQMT
+207 LGLLISLLAQMARQVQGNT
-219 RHVEGDTVYRSPWGT
+219 AYRSPWGT
-234 FLGEEDQPLKEQ
+234 FLSEESNSLRED
-246 GYLASDD
+246 GYLVSDD
-253 ERLLFILL
+253 ERLLFLLL

-277 EGIREII
+277 DGIRAIARE
-284 RGLSPGFPGIT
+284 LAPDFPDIK

-313 KDVKNAS
+313 SDVKNAS
-320 KYALTGVALL
+320 KYALVGVALL
-330 FILFYR
+330 FMLFYR
-336 RVTEPLLA
+336 GVTEPLLA
-344 VFTLMVSIAWAMGYT
+344 VFTLIVSIAWAMGYT
-359 TLAVGHLNI
+359 TLVVGHLNI

-394 ERRLGHDAYRA
+394 ERRLGSGVCLA
-405 MHNTLQQT
+405 MRNTLQQT

-423 TAIAFGAMAFTDFVG
+423 TAIAFGAMVFTDFVG

-465 RIEERWRKPVYTL
+465 SLEERWRKPVHVL
-478 PERVVKRDALF
+478 PERVGKRDALF
-489 EKVYSHYYF
+489 EKMYSHYYL
-498 IIFASLGLLMGCGY
+498 IIFASLALLTWCGY
-512 LSRELYFD
+512 VSKDLYFD

-528 KGTEAV
+528 KGVEAV
-534 HFEMKIIEN
+534 RYEMKIIEN
-543 AKRASWNAALVAD
+543 AKRASWNAALIAD
-556 DIDDAKEK
+556 DIQDAKEK
-564 YRILKAL
+564 YRILKAM

-583 IPEDQETRIQN
+583 IPENQEARIEK
-594 VKTLV
+594 VKALA

-604 LDVEPEDEPFSL
+604 YEVEPEDESFSL
-616 RSLRTTI
+616 QAIRATM

-634 KENEQDEV
+634 KESEQDDV
-642 YEASRQL
+642 YEASRQARQL
-649 RLLETALNNTD
+649 DEALKNTDPETAAT
-660 SKIAADRLKQFSR
+660 RLKQFSR
-673 TLFVDYRTKIADLK
+673 TLFVDYRNKIADLK
-687 RAVHPTPVRLDELP
+687 QSVHPAPVKIKDLP

-725 WEREQMEQFLREMRR
+725 WEREAMEKFLYEMRR
-740 IDPDVT
+740 IDPNVT

-760 DGYIR
+760 DAYIR

-771 MAIALYLM
+771 AAIFLFLM
-779 LTLRNFRTTLLVLL
+779 LTLRNIRTTFLVML

-801 TLGLMRVTGI
+801 TLGLMRLTGV

-832 VHILHRCREA
+832 VHILHRNREE
-842 PECGEN
+842 PECGKN
-848 VISKSTGQAVILT
+848 VISRSTGQAVILT

-884 LVLTLGVGSCMITSI
+884 LVLTLGVGSCMITSV
-899 TLLPALIKLCWAKG
+899 TLLPALMKLCCARG

>member
-1 MAPTVPSTEKP
+1 MAPTASSEEVPSP
-12 PISKP
+12 PRP
-17 GALDRIFTAFETLAY
+17 GPLDRVFNAFETLAY
-32 HHPWWVLLGSLIL
+32 HHPWWVLFVSLVL
-45 AALSLWFTAT
+45 ASISLWYTAA
-55 HLKFN
+55 HLQFN

-70 MQFHELYQQYRE
+70 MKFHELYQQYRD

-90 IVVVEGEQPEAM
+90 IVVVEGEQPDTM

-108 LVQELR
+108 LVGRLQ

-121 EIYYKVDTG
+121 EIYYKVDTA

-136 LLFLKP
+136 LLFLEP
-142 DSLKRL
+142 DSLQKL
-148 KDKLRSHQDFLE
+148 GDKLRSHQDFLE
-160 QVNAS
+160 QVDAS

-174 LNREIS
+174 LNQEIS

-190 LLGTDED
+190 LLGTED
-197 EESEQDDSAD
+197 EETEKEDSAD
-207 LGLLISLLQQMT
+207 LGLLISLLGQMT
-219 RHVEGDTVYRSPWGT
+219 RHVEGETSYRSPWGT
-234 FLGEEDQPLKEQ
+234 FLAEEDKPLREQ
-246 GYLASDD
+246 GYLVSDD

-284 RGLSPGFPGIT
+284 RDLSPGFPKIK

-313 KDVKNAS
+313 SDVKNAS
-320 KYALTGVALL
+320 RYALTGVALL
-330 FILFYR
+330 FIIFYR

-344 VFTLMVSIAWAMGYT
+344 VFTLMVSITWAMGYT
-359 TLAVGHLNI
+359 TLSVGHLNI

-394 ERRLGHDAYRA
+394 ERRLGNDAYLA
-405 MHNTLQQT
+405 MRNTLQQT

-445 AAGGIV
+445 AAGGVV

-465 RIEERWRKPVYTL
+465 SIEERWRKPVYTL

-489 EKVYSHYYF
+489 ERFYSHYYL
-498 IIFASLGLLMGCGY
+498 IIFVSLGLLIGCGY

-543 AKRASWNAALVAD
+543 AKRASWNAALIAD
-556 DIDDAKEK
+556 DIEDAKEK
-564 YRILKAL
+564 YRVLKAM

-583 IPEDQETRIQN
+583 IPENQETRIRK
-594 VKTLV
+594 VKALA

-604 LDVEPEDEPFSL
+604 LEVESEDETFSL
-616 RSLRTTI
+616 RAIRATI

-634 KENEQDEV
+634 KDEGQDDV
-642 YEASRQL
+642 YEASRQV
-649 RLLETALNNTD
+649 RLLDAALKNTD
-660 SKIAADRLKQFSR
+660 SETAATRLKKFSQ
-673 TLFVDYRTKIADLK
+673 TLFIDYRKKIADLK
-687 RAVHPTPVRLDELP
+687 RSAHPTPVKVEELP
-701 QDLKDRFVSTDGKY
+701 QDIKDRFVSTDGKY
-715 LLLVYPNINI
+715 LILAYPSINI
-725 WEREQMEQFLREMRR
+725 WEREEMEKFLYEMRK

-771 MAIALYLM
+771 AAIIIYLM
-779 LTLRNFRTTLLVLL
+779 LTLQNFRTTLLVLI

-801 TLGLMRVTGI
+801 TLGLMRLTGI

-899 TLLPALIKLCWAKG
+899 TLLPALMKLCQARG

>member
-1 MAPTVPSTEKP
+1 MDPTVPSKEAP
-12 PISKP
+12 PSSRP
-17 GALDRIFTAFETLAY
+17 GFLDRVFTAFETLAY
-32 HHPWWVLLGSLIL
+32 YHPWWVLSVSLIL
-45 AALSLWFTAT
+45 AALSIGFTAT
-55 HLKFN
+55 HLQFN

-70 MQFHELYQQYRE
+70 MKFHALYQQYRE
-82 RFKDFDGM
+82 RFRDFDGM

-102 KRFADQ
+102 KQFADQ
-108 LVQELR
+108 LVERLH
-114 NRPEISS
+114 NRSEISS

-136 LLFLKP
+136 LLFLEP
-142 DSLKRL
+142 DALEQLAGKLK
-148 KDKLRSHQDFLE
+148 SHQDFLE
-160 QVNAS
+160 QLNAS
-165 PGLNTLLRS
+165 PGLNTLLKS
-174 LNREIS
+174 LNHEIS
-180 SGVVDTLLTD
+180 TGVVDTLLTD
-190 LLGTDED
+190 LLGMED
-197 EESEQDDSAD
+197 EEEQSDAAD
-207 LGLLISLLQQMT
+207 LGLLISLLSQMT
-219 RHVEGDTVYRSPWGT
+219 RQVKGDTAYRSPWGT
-234 FLGEEDQPLKEQ
+234 FLAEESNPLRED
-246 GYLASDD
+246 GYLVSDD
-253 ERLLFILL
+253 GRLLFLLL

-277 EGIREII
+277 EGIRAIVRE
-284 RGLSPGFPGIT
+284 LAPDFPEVT

-313 KDVKNAS
+313 ADVKNAS
-320 KYALTGVALL
+320 KYALVGVALL
-330 FILFYR
+330 FMFFYR
-336 RVTEPLLA
+336 GITEPLLA

-394 ERRLGHDAYRA
+394 ERRSGNGVCLSMR
-405 MHNTLQQT
+405 NTLQQT

-423 TAIAFGAMAFTDFVG
+423 TAIAFGAMVFTDFVG

-451 LCLLGMV
+451 LCWLGMV

-465 RIEERWRKPVYTL
+465 SLEERWRKPEHAL
-478 PERVVKRDALF
+478 PERVEKRDAFF
-489 EKVYSHYYF
+489 EKIYSHYYV
-498 IIFASLGLLMGCGY
+498 IIFVFLGILVGCGY
-512 LSRELYFD
+512 ISKDLYFD

-534 HFEMKIIEN
+534 RFEMKIIEN
-543 AKRASWNAALVAD
+543 AKRASWNAALIAD
-556 DIDDAKEK
+556 DIQDAKEK
-564 YRILKAL
+564 YRVLKAM

-583 IPEDQETRIQN
+583 IPENQEARIEQ
-594 VKTLV
+594 VKTLA

-604 LDVEPEDEPFSL
+604 FEVAPEDEPFFLQAL
-616 RSLRTTI
+616 RATL

-634 KENEQDEV
+634 KEGEQDDV
-642 YEASRQL
+642 YEASRQA
-649 RLLETALNNTD
+649 RQLELILKNTAPNT
-660 SKIAADRLKQFSR
+660 ATDRLQGFSQ
-673 TLFVDYRTKIADLK
+673 TLFVDYRNKIADLK
-687 RAVHPTPVRLDELP
+687 RSVHPDPVNEDDLP

-715 LLLVYPNINI
+715 LLLVYPSINI
-725 WEREQMEQFLREMRR
+725 WEREAMEKFLYEMRR

-760 DGYIR
+760 DAYVR

-771 MAIALYLM
+771 AAIFLYLM
-779 LTLRNFRTTLLVLL
+779 LTLRNLKTTLLVML

-801 TLGLMRVTGI
+801 TLGLMRLTGI
-811 QFNLANLVILPLIL
+811 QFNLANLVVLPLIL

-832 VHILHRCREA
+832 VHILHRNREE
-842 PECGEN
+842 PECGKN
-848 VISKSTGQAVILT
+848 VVSKSTGQAVVLT

-884 LVLTLGVGSCMITSI
+884 LVLMLGVGSCMITSV
-899 TLLPALIKLCWAKG
+899 TLLPALIKLCCARG

>member
-1 MAPTVPSTEKP
+1 MDPTVPSEEVSSTPKP
-12 PISKP
+12 TL
-17 GALDRIFTAFETLAY
+17 LDRVFNAFETLAY
-32 HHPWWVLLGSLIL
+32 YHPWWVLSVSLIL

-55 HLKFN
+55 HLQFN
-60 TLRED
+60 TLRDD

-70 MQFHELYQQYRE
+70 VEFNVQYQQYRE
-82 RFKDFDGM
+82 RFQDFDGM
-90 IVVVEGEQPEAM
+90 IVVVEGEQPDAM

-108 LVQELR
+108 LVEQLQ
-114 NRPEISS
+114 NRPEIYS
-121 EIYYKVDTG
+121 EIYYKVDTD

-136 LLFLKP
+136 LLFLEP
-142 DSLKRL
+142 DALDKL
-148 KDKLRSHQDFLE
+148 EDKLRSHQDFLE

-165 PGLNTLLRS
+165 PGLNTLLRN

-180 SGVVDTLLTD
+180 TGVVDSLLTD
-190 LLGTDED
+190 MLGTGD
-197 EESEQDDSAD
+197 EEEKKDDVAD
-207 LGLLISLLQQMT
+207 LSLLISLLGQMT

-234 FLGEEDQPLKEQ
+234 FLAEEDKPLRKE
-246 GYLASDD
+246 GYLVSDD
-253 ERLLFILL
+253 ERLLFLLL
-261 NPQETEGDF
+261 NPLETEGDF

-277 EGIREII
+277 EGIRAII
-284 RGLSPGFPGIT
+284 KDLAPAFPEVT
-295 VGMTGGEVI
+295 VGVTGGEVI
-304 SSDEMFTTH
+304 SADEMFTTQA
-313 KDVKNAS
+313 DVKNAS

-330 FILFYR
+330 FIIFYR

-344 VFTLMVSIAWAMGYT
+344 VFTLIVSIAWAMGYT
-359 TLAVGHLNI
+359 TLSVGHLNI

-394 ERRLGHDAYRA
+394 ERRLGREPYLA
-405 MHNTLQQT
+405 MRNTLQQT

-423 TAIAFGAMAFTDFVG
+423 TAIAFGAMVFTDFVG

-445 AAGGIV
+445 AAGGIM

-465 RIEERWRKPVYTL
+465 SIEERWRKPVYTL
-478 PERVVKRDALF
+478 PERVGKRDTWF
-489 EKVYSHYYF
+489 EKMYSHYYL
-498 IIFASLGLLMGCGY
+498 IIFVSLGVLLGCGY
-512 LSRELYFD
+512 VAKDLYFD

-556 DIDDAKEK
+556 NLQDAKEK
-564 YRILKAL
+564 YRVLKEM

-578 SLLTA
+578 SLLGA
-583 IPEDQETRIQN
+583 IPENQEARIR
-594 VKTLV
+594 KAKALA

-604 LDVEPEDEPFSL
+604 FEVEPEDEPFPL
-616 RSLRTTI
+616 RAIQTTM

-634 KENEQDEV
+634 KEGEQDDV
-642 YEASRQL
+642 YEASRRAKQL
-649 RLLETALNNTD
+649 DEALGNTD
-660 SKIAADRLKQFSR
+660 PKIAAARLKQFSR
-673 TLFVDYRTKIADLK
+673 TLFVDYRKKIADLK
-687 RAVHPTPVRLDELP
+687 RSVYPTPVKVEELP
-701 QDLKDRFVSTDGKY
+701 QDLKDRFVTADGKY

-725 WEREQMEQFLREMRR
+725 WEREEMEKFLKEMRR
-740 IDPDVT
+740 IDPNVT

-760 DGYIR
+760 DAYIR

-771 MAIALYLM
+771 AAIALYLM
-779 LTLRNFRTTLLVLL
+779 LTLGNFKTTVLVLL
-793 PTLAGAVL
+793 PTLAGAIL
-801 TLGLMRVTGI
+801 TLGLMHLTGI
-811 QFNLANLVILPLIL
+811 QFNLANLVVLPLIL

-832 VHILHRCREA
+832 VHILHRYREM
-842 PECGEN
+842 PECGKN
-848 VISKSTGQAVILT
+848 VISKSTGEAVILT

-884 LVLTLGVGSCMITSI
+884 LVLVLGVGSCMITSI
-899 TLLPALIKLCWAKG
+899 TLLPALIKLCWERG
-913 WKI
+913 WEI

>member
-1 MAPTVPSTEKP
+1 MGPTVPPKKSAP
-12 PISKP
+12 SSNP
-17 GALDRIFTAFETLAY
+17 GLLDRVFTAFETLAY
-32 HHPWWVLLGSLIL
+32 YHPWWVLSVSLIL
-45 AALSLWFTAT
+45 AALSIGVTAT
-55 HLKFN
+55 NLQFN

-70 MQFHELYQQYRE
+70 MKFHALYQQYRE

-90 IVVVEGEQPEAM
+90 IVVVEGEQPEIM

-108 LVQELR
+108 LVDRLHNQ
-114 NRPEISS
+114 PEISS
-121 EIYYKVDTG
+121 EIYYKVDTS

-136 LLFLKP
+136 LLFLER
-142 DSLKRL
+142 DALEQL
-148 KDKLRSHQDFLE
+148 ADKLRSRQDFLE
-160 QVNAS
+160 GLNAS
-165 PGLNTLLRS
+165 PGLNTLLKS
-174 LNREIS
+174 LNHEIS
-180 SGVVDTLLTD
+180 TGVVDSLLTD
-190 LLGTDED
+190 LLGTED
-197 EESEQDDSAD
+197 EEEDDTAD
-207 LGLLISLLQQMT
+207 LGLLISLLGQMS
-219 RHVEGDTVYRSPWGT
+219 RHVEGNAEYRSPWGN
-234 FLGEEDQPLKEQ
+234 FLAEDNNALRED
-246 GYLASDD
+246 GYLVSDD
-253 ERLLFILL
+253 GSLLFILL

-277 EGIREII
+277 DGIRSIAKE
-284 RGLSPGFPGIT
+284 LAPDFPEIT

-313 KDVKNAS
+313 SDVKNAS
-320 KYALTGVALL
+320 KYALIGVALL
-330 FILFYR
+330 FMIFYR
-336 RVTEPLLA
+336 GVTEPLLA
-344 VFTLMVSIAWAMGYT
+344 VFTLLVSIAWAMGYT
-359 TLAVGHLNI
+359 TLVVGHLNI

-394 ERRLGHDAYRA
+394 ERRLGNGVCLA
-405 MHNTLQQT
+405 MRNTLQQT

-423 TAIAFGAMAFTDFVG
+423 TAIAFGAMVFTDFVG

-451 LCLLGMV
+451 LCWLGMV

-465 RIEERWRKPVYTL
+465 SLEERWRKPEHTQ
-478 PERVVKRDALF
+478 PARVEKRDAWF
-489 EKVYSHYYF
+489 ERMYSHYYV
-498 IIFASLGLLMGCGY
+498 IIFVFLGVLIGCGY
-512 LSRELYFD
+512 ASKDLYFD

-543 AKRASWNAALVAD
+543 AKRASWNAALIAD
-556 DIDDAKEK
+556 NLQDAKAK
-564 YRILKAL
+564 YRVLKAM

-578 SLLTA
+578 SLLMA
-583 IPEDQETRIQN
+583 IPDNQEARIEE
-594 VKTLV
+594 VKMLA
-599 PLIDP
+599 PLIDSFEAQP
-604 LDVEPEDEPFSL
+604 KDEPFSL
-616 RSLRTTI
+616 EALRDTLN
-623 KKIRFKLRKKE
+623 KIRFKFRKKE
-634 KENEQDEV
+634 KEGEQDKV
-642 YEASRQL
+642 YEASRQA
-649 RLLETALNNTD
+649 RQLEVVLKNTD
-660 SKIAADRLKQFSR
+660 PKTATKLLQGFSQ
-673 TLFVDYRTKIADLK
+673 TLFVDYRNKIADLK
-687 RAVHPTPVRLDELP
+687 RSVHPDPVNEDDLP

-715 LLLVYPNINI
+715 LLLVYPDINI
-725 WEREQMEQFLREMRR
+725 WEREAMEKFLYEMRT

-760 DGYIR
+760 DAYIR

-771 MAIALYLM
+771 AAIFLYLM
-779 LTLRNFRTTLLVLL
+779 LTLRNIRTTLLVLL
-793 PTLAGAVL
+793 PTLAGAIL
-801 TLGLMRVTGI
+801 TLGLMRLTGV

-832 VHILHRCREA
+832 VHILHRNREE
-842 PECGEN
+842 PECGKN

-899 TLLPALIKLCWAKG
+899 TLLPALMKLCCARG

>member
-1 MAPTVPSTEKP
+1 MDPTVSSEEISSTPKPSP
-12 PISKP
+12 
-17 GALDRIFTAFETLAY
+17 LDRVFNAFETLAFY
-32 HHPWWVLLGSLIL
+32 HPWWVLTVSLIL
-45 AALSLWFTAT
+45 AALSLWLTAT
-55 HLKFN
+55 HLQFN

-65 LISKD
+65 LISRDLK
-70 MQFHELYQQYRE
+70 FNVLYQKYRE

-102 KRFADQ
+102 KQFADQ
-108 LVQELR
+108 LVERLHS
-114 NRPEISS
+114 RPEISS
-121 EIYYKVDTG
+121 EIYYKVDTA
-130 YFKDKS
+130 YFNDKT
-136 LLFLKP
+136 LLFLEP
-142 DSLKRL
+142 DALEQL
-148 KDKLRSHQDFLE
+148 ADKLRSHQGFLE
-160 QVNAS
+160 RVNAS
-165 PGLNTLLRS
+165 PGLNTLLGS

-180 SGVVDTLLTD
+180 AGVVDTLLSD
-190 LLGTDED
+190 MLGTED
-197 EESEQDDSAD
+197 EEEEPDESAD
-207 LGLLISLLQQMT
+207 LSLLISLLEQMT
-219 RHVEGDTVYRSPWGT
+219 RHVEGDAVYRSPWGA
-234 FLGEEDQPLKEQ
+234 LLSEEESHPLRED
-246 GYLASDD
+246 GYLVSDD

-261 NPQETEGDF
+261 NPLETEGDF

-277 EGIREII
+277 EGIRAIVRE
-284 RGLSPGFPGIT
+284 LAPGFPKVK

-313 KDVKNAS
+313 ADVKNAS
-320 KYALTGVALL
+320 KYALAGVSLL

-382 DFGIHILCRYRE
+382 DFGIHILGRYRE
-394 ERRLGHDAYRA
+394 ERRLGHEAYLA
-405 MHNTLQQT
+405 MRNTLQQT
-413 GRGNLAGAVT
+413 GRGNLTGAVT
-423 TAIAFGAMAFTDFVG
+423 TAIAFGAMVFTDFVG

-465 RIEERWRKPVYTL
+465 SIEERWRKPVYTL
-478 PERVVKRDALF
+478 PERVGKRDAVF
-489 EKVYSHYYF
+489 EKMYSHYYL
-498 IIFASLGLLMGCGY
+498 IIFVSLALLTWCGY
-512 LSRELYFD
+512 VSKDLYFD

-556 DIDDAKEK
+556 NIEDAQAK
-564 YRILKAL
+564 YRVLKAM

-583 IPEDQETRIQN
+583 IPENQEDRIQN
-594 VKTLV
+594 VKALA

-604 LDVEPEDEPFSL
+604 FEVEPQDEPFSL
-616 RSLRTTI
+616 RAIQATM

-634 KENEQDEV
+634 KEGEQDDV
-642 YEASRQL
+642 YEASRRARQL
-649 RLLETALNNTD
+649 DEALKNIDPEAAATRLQ
-660 SKIAADRLKQFSR
+660 QFSR
-673 TLFVDYRTKIADLK
+673 TLFVDYRKKIADLK
-687 RAVHPTPVRLDELP
+687 RSVHPSPVKVEELP
-701 QDLKDRFVSTDGKY
+701 QDLKDRFVSADGKY

-725 WEREQMEQFLREMRR
+725 WEREEMEQFLYEMRR
-740 IDPDVT
+740 IDPNVT

-771 MAIALYLM
+771 AAIALYLM
-779 LTLRNFRTTLLVLL
+779 LTLRIVMTTVLVMI
-793 PTLAGAVL
+793 PTLAGAIL
-801 TLGLMRVTGI
+801 TLGLMHLTGI

-832 VHILHRCREA
+832 VHILHRYREV
-842 PECGEN
+842 PECGKN
-848 VISKSTGQAVILT
+848 IISKSTGQAVVLT

-884 LVLTLGVGSCMITSI
+884 LVLTLGVGSCLITSI
-899 TLLPALIKLCWAKG
+899 TLLPALMKLCWARG

>member
-1 MAPTVPSTEKP
+1 MTPTVPSEDTSP
-12 PISKP
+12 STKP
-17 GALDRIFTAFETLAY
+17 GLLGRVFSAFETLAY
-32 HHPWWVLLGSLIL
+32 YHPWWVLSVSLIL

-55 HLKFN
+55 HLQFN

-65 LISKD
+65 LISRDIK
-70 MQFHELYQQYRE
+70 FNVLYQQYRE
-82 RFKDFDGM
+82 SFKDFDGM
-90 IVVVEGEQPEAM
+90 IVVVEGERSEEM
-102 KRFADQ
+102 KQFADQ
-108 LVQELR
+108 LVERLQS
-114 NRPEISS
+114 RPEISS
-121 EIYYKVDTG
+121 EIYYKVDTE

-136 LLFLKP
+136 LLFLEP
-142 DSLKRL
+142 DALEQL
-148 KDKLRSHQDFLE
+148 EGKLRSHQDFLE

-180 SGVVDTLLTD
+180 AGVVDSLLTD
-190 LLGTDED
+190 MLGTEDDEN
-197 EESEQDDSAD
+197 EKDDTAD
-207 LGLLISLLQQMT
+207 LGLLISLLGQMT
-219 RHVEGDTVYRSPWGT
+219 RHLEGDTVYHSPWGT
-234 FLGEEDQPLKEQ
+234 FLSEENNPLRED
-246 GYLASDD
+246 GYLVSDD

-277 EGIREII
+277 EGIRAIARE
-284 RGLSPGFPGIT
+284 LAPDFPDVQ

-313 KDVKNAS
+313 ADVKNAS

-344 VFTLMVSIAWAMGYT
+344 VFTLIVSIAWAMGYT
-359 TLAVGHLNI
+359 TLSVGHLNI

-394 ERRLGHDAYRA
+394 ERRLGNGSCLSMR
-405 MHNTLQQT
+405 NTLQQT

-423 TAIAFGAMAFTDFVG
+423 TAIAFGAMVFTDFIG

-465 RIEERWRKPVYTL
+465 SLEERWRKPVYTQ
-478 PERVVKRDALF
+478 PERVGKRDAMF
-489 EKVYSHYYF
+489 EKMYSHYYL
-498 IIFASLGLLMGCGY
+498 IIFVSLGILLGCGFVSKD
-512 LSRELYFD
+512 LHFD

-534 HFEMKIIEN
+534 HYEMKIIEN
-543 AKRASWNAALVAD
+543 AKRASWNAALIAD
-556 DIDDAKEK
+556 DIQDAKRK
-564 YRILKAL
+564 HRVLKGM

-583 IPEDQETRIQN
+583 IPDNQEARIRN
-594 VKTLV
+594 VKALA
-599 PLIDP
+599 PFIDTFQ
-604 LDVEPEDEPFSL
+604 VEPEDEPFSL
-616 RSLRTTI
+616 RAIQATM

-634 KENEQDEV
+634 KEGEQDDV
-642 YEASRQL
+642 YEASRRAKQL
-649 RLLETALNNTD
+649 DEALKNTDPETATT
-660 SKIAADRLKQFSR
+660 RLKNFSR
-673 TLFVDYRTKIADLK
+673 ALFVDYRQKIADLK
-687 RAVHPTPVRLDELP
+687 RSVHPSPVKVEELP
-701 QDLKDRFVSTDGKY
+701 QDLKDRFVSADGKY

-725 WEREQMEQFLREMRR
+725 WEREEMEKFLYEMRR

-746 GNAVHMFESSRLMI
+746 GNAVHMFESSQLMI
-760 DGYIR
+760 DGYVN

-771 MAIALYLM
+771 AAIFLYLM
-779 LTLRNFRTTLLVLL
+779 LTLRNLKTTMLVLI
-793 PTLAGAVL
+793 PTFAGAVL
-801 TLGLMRVTGI
+801 TLGLMRLTGI
-811 QFNLANLVILPLIL
+811 QFNMANLVILPLIL

-832 VHILHRCREA
+832 VHIMHRCRESSD
-842 PECGEN
+842 CGTN

-899 TLLPALIKLCWAKG
+899 TLLPALMKLCWARG

>member
-1 MAPTVPSTEKP
+1 MGPTVPSEEIP
-12 PISKP
+12 SSPRP
-17 GALDRIFTAFETLAY
+17 GLLDRVFTAFETLAY
-32 HHPWWVLLGSLIL
+32 FHPWWVLSVSMIL
-45 AALSLWFTAT
+45 AALSVWFTAT
-55 HLKFN
+55 HLQFN
-60 TLRED
+60 THRED

-70 MQFHELYQQYRE
+70 MKFHELYQQYRD

-90 IVVVEGEQPEAM
+90 IVVVEGEQPDAM
-102 KRFADQ
+102 KQFADQ
-108 LVQELR
+108 LVERLQ
-114 NRPEISS
+114 NQPEISS

-130 YFKDKS
+130 YFKNKS
-136 LLFLKP
+136 LLFLEP
-142 DSLKRL
+142 DALKRL
-148 KDKLRSHQDFLE
+148 EDKLRSHQDFLE

-190 LLGTDED
+190 LLGTED
-197 EESEQDDSAD
+197 EEAEKEDAAD
-207 LGLLISLLQQMT
+207 LGLLISLLTQMT
-219 RHVEGDTVYRSPWGT
+219 RHVEGDTGYRSPWGT
-234 FLGEEDQPLKEQ
+234 FLAEENNPLREE
-246 GYLASDD
+246 GYLVSDD

-284 RGLSPGFPGIT
+284 RDLSPGFPEIK

-304 SSDEMFTTH
+304 SSDEMFTTQS
-313 KDVKNAS
+313 DVKNAS
-320 KYALTGVALL
+320 KYALTGVTLL
-330 FILFYR
+330 FIIFYR

-359 TLAVGHLNI
+359 TLSVGHLNI
-368 ISVVFTTILIGLGI
+368 ISIVFATILIGLGI
-382 DFGIHILCRYRE
+382 DFGIHIICRYRE
-394 ERRLGHDAYRA
+394 ERRLGNDAFLA
-405 MHNTLQQT
+405 MRNTLQQT

-465 RIEERWRKPVYTL
+465 SIEERWRKPVYTL
-478 PERVVKRDALF
+478 PKRVGKRDALF
-489 EKVYSHYYF
+489 EKMYSHYYL
-498 IIFASLGLLMGCGY
+498 IIFVSLALLTWCGY
-512 LSRELYFD
+512 ASKDLYFD

-528 KGTEAV
+528 RGTEAV
-534 HFEMKIIEN
+534 QYEMKIIEN
-543 AKRASWNAALVAD
+543 AKRASWNAALIAD
-556 DIDDAKEK
+556 NIQDAKEK
-564 YRILKAL
+564 YRILKAM

-578 SLLTA
+578 SLLNA
-583 IPEDQETRIQN
+583 IPENQETRIRN
-594 VKTLV
+594 VKALA

-604 LDVEPEDEPFSL
+604 FEVEPEDEPFSL
-616 RSLRTTI
+616 RAIQATI

-634 KENEQDEV
+634 KEDEQDDV
-642 YEASRQL
+642 YEASRQV
-649 RLLETALNNTD
+649 RLLDAALKKTD
-660 SKIAADRLKQFSR
+660 PEIAATRLKAFSR
-673 TLFVDYRTKIADLK
+673 TLFVDYRKKIADLK
-687 RAVHPTPVRLDELP
+687 RSAHPTPVKVEELP

-715 LLLVYPNINI
+715 LLLAYPSINI
-725 WEREQMEQFLREMRR
+725 WEREEMEKFLYEMRR
-740 IDPDVT
+740 IDPNVT
-746 GNAVHMFESSRLMI
+746 GNAVHMFESTRLMI
-760 DGYIR
+760 DGYVR

-771 MAIALYLM
+771 AAITLYLI
-779 LTLRNFRTTLLVLL
+779 LTLRNIKTTLLVLI
-793 PTLAGAVL
+793 PTLAGAIL
-801 TLGLMRVTGI
+801 TLGLMRLTGI

-832 VHILHRCREA
+832 VHILHRSREA
-842 PECGEN
+842 PECGKN

-899 TLLPALIKLCWAKG
+899 TLLPALMKLCWARG

>member
-1 MAPTVPSTEKP
+1 MGPTVPPKKLAPS
-12 PISKP
+12 SKSGP
-17 GALDRIFTAFETLAY
+17 LDRVFTAFETLAY
-32 HHPWWVLLGSLIL
+32 HHPWWVLSVSLIV

-55 HLKFN
+55 HLQFN
-60 TLRED
+60 TLRVD

-70 MQFHELYQQYRE
+70 MKFHALYQQYRE

-90 IVVVEGEQPEAM
+90 IVVVEGEQPDAM
-102 KRFADQ
+102 KQFADQ
-108 LVQELR
+108 LVERLQS
-114 NRPEISS
+114 RPEISS

-142 DSLKRL
+142 DALKQL
-148 KDKLRSHQDFLE
+148 ADKLKSHQNFLG

-165 PGLNTLLRS
+165 PGLNTLLRN

-180 SGVVDTLLTD
+180 TGVVDTLLTD
-190 LLGTDED
+190 FLGTED
-197 EESEQDDSAD
+197 EEEKDDAAD
-207 LGLLISLLQQMT
+207 LGLLISLLGQMT

-234 FLGEEDQPLKEQ
+234 FLAEEDHPLREE
-246 GYLASDD
+246 GYLVSDD

-261 NPQETEGDF
+261 NPLETEGDF
-270 AGSKNAI
+270 TGSKIAV
-277 EGIREII
+277 EGIRAII
-284 RGLSPGFPGIT
+284 RELAPGFPEVK

-304 SSDEMFTTH
+304 SSDEMFTTQS
-313 KDVKNAS
+313 DVKNAS

-330 FILFYR
+330 FMLFYR

-394 ERRLGHDAYRA
+394 ERRLGNEAYRA
-405 MHNTLQQT
+405 MRNTLQQT

-423 TAIAFGAMAFTDFVG
+423 TAIAFGAMVFTDFVG

-451 LCLLGMV
+451 LCWLGMV

-465 RIEERWRKPVYTL
+465 SIEERWRKPVYTL
-478 PERVVKRDALF
+478 PERVGKRDAWF
-489 EKVYSHYYF
+489 EKMYSHYYV
-498 IIFASLGLLMGCGY
+498 IIFVSLALLTWCGY
-512 LSRELYFD
+512 VSKDLYFD

-534 HFEMKIIEN
+534 HYEMKIIEN
-543 AKRASWNAALVAD
+543 AKRASWNAALIAD
-556 DIDDAKEK
+556 NIQDAKEK
-564 YRILKAL
+564 YRVLKAM

-583 IPEDQETRIQN
+583 IPENQETRIRN
-594 VKTLV
+594 VKALA
-599 PLIDP
+599 PLIDSFQM
-604 LDVEPEDEPFSL
+604 EPEDEPFAL
-616 RSLRTTI
+616 RAVRATV

-634 KENEQDEV
+634 KEGEQDDV
-642 YEASRQL
+642 YEASLRARQL
-649 RLLETALNNTD
+649 DEALQNTD
-660 SKIAADRLKQFSR
+660 PVTAANRLKAFSR
-673 TLFVDYRTKIADLK
+673 TLFGDYRTKIADLK
-687 RAVHPTPVRLDELP
+687 RSAHPTPVKLEEIP
-701 QDLKDRFVSTDGKY
+701 QDLKDRFVSADGKY
-715 LLLVYPNINI
+715 LLLVYPSINI
-725 WEREQMEQFLREMRR
+725 WEREAMEKFLYEMRR

-760 DGYIR
+760 EGYIH

-771 MAIALYLM
+771 ASIFLYLM
-779 LTLRNFRTTLLVLL
+779 LTLRNIKTTILVML
-793 PTLAGAVL
+793 PTLAGAIL
-801 TLGLMRVTGI
+801 TLGLMRLTGI

-832 VHILHRCREA
+832 VHILHRYRET
-842 PECGEN
+842 PECGKN
-848 VISKSTGQAVILT
+848 VVSKSTGQAVVLT

-884 LVLTLGVGSCMITSI
+884 LVLALGVGSCMITSI
-899 TLLPALIKLCWAKG
+899 TLLPALMKLCSARG

>member
-1 MAPTVPSTEKP
+1 MDPTFPSEEVSSS
-12 PISKP
+12 SKP
-17 GALDRIFTAFETLAY
+17 GPLDRVFTAFETLAY
-32 HHPWWVLLGSLIL
+32 YHPWWVLSASLIL

-55 HLKFN
+55 HLQFN

-70 MQFHELYQQYRE
+70 MKFHVQYQQYRE

-90 IVVVEGEQPEAM
+90 IVVVEGEQPHAM
-102 KRFADQ
+102 KQFADQ
-108 LVQELR
+108 VVERLR
-114 NRPEISS
+114 SRPGISS
-121 EIYYKVDTG
+121 EIYYKVDTD

-136 LLFLKP
+136 LLFLEP
-142 DSLKRL
+142 DALEQL
-148 KDKLRSHQDFLE
+148 ADKLKSHQDFLE

-165 PGLNTLLRS
+165 PGLNMLLKS

-180 SGVVDTLLTD
+180 TGVVDTLLTD
-190 LLGTDED
+190 MLGTED
-197 EESEQDDSAD
+197 EEEEKGDAAD
-207 LGLLISLLQQMT
+207 LGLLISLLGQMT
-219 RHVEGDTVYRSPWGT
+219 RQLEGDTVYRSPWGN
-234 FLGEEDQPLKEQ
+234 FLAEEESHPLRED
-246 GYLASDD
+246 GYLVSDD

-261 NPQETEGDF
+261 NPRETEGDF

-277 EGIREII
+277 EGIRAIVRE
-284 RGLSPGFPGIT
+284 LAPGFPEVK

-313 KDVKNAS
+313 SDVKNAS
-320 KYALTGVALL
+320 KYALAGVALL
-330 FILFYR
+330 FIIFYR

-394 ERRLGHDAYRA
+394 ERRLGNEAYLA
-405 MHNTLQQT
+405 MRNTLQQT

-423 TAIAFGAMAFTDFVG
+423 TAIAFGAMVFTDFVG

-465 RIEERWRKPVYTL
+465 CLEERWRKPVYTL
-478 PERVVKRDALF
+478 PKRVGKRDALF
-489 EKVYSHYYF
+489 EKIYSHYYL
-498 IIFASLGLLMGCGY
+498 IIFVSLALLTWCGY
-512 LSRELYFD
+512 VSKDLYFD

-534 HFEMKIIEN
+534 QYEMKIIEN

-556 DIDDAKEK
+556 NIEDAKEK
-564 YRILKAL
+564 YRVLKAM

-578 SLLTA
+578 SLLAA
-583 IPEDQETRIQN
+583 IPENQENRIRE
-594 VKTLV
+594 VKALA
-599 PLIDP
+599 PLIDSFQ
-604 LDVEPEDEPFSL
+604 VEPEDEPFSL
-616 RSLRTTI
+616 RAIRATM

-634 KENEQDEV
+634 KEGEQDDV
-642 YEASRQL
+642 YEASHRARQL
-649 RLLETALNNTD
+649 DEALENTDPETATT
-660 SKIAADRLKQFSR
+660 RLKEFSR
-673 TLFVDYRTKIADLK
+673 ALFVDYRKKIADLK
-687 RAVHPTPVRLDELP
+687 QSVHPTPVKLKELP
-701 QDLKDRFVSTDGKY
+701 QDLQDRFVSTDGKY
-715 LLLVYPNINI
+715 LLLVYPSINI
-725 WEREQMEQFLREMRR
+725 WEREAMEKFLYEMRR
-740 IDPDVT
+740 IDPTVT
-746 GNAVHMFESSRLMI
+746 GNAVHMFESSRLMM
-760 DGYIR
+760 DAYIR

-771 MAIALYLM
+771 AAIVLYLI
-779 LTLRNFRTTLLVLL
+779 LTLRNFKTTLLVLI
-793 PTLAGAVL
+793 PTLAGAIL
-801 TLGLMRVTGI
+801 TLGLMRLTGI

-832 VHILHRCREA
+832 VHILHRFREE
-842 PECGEN
+842 PECDKN

-884 LVLTLGVGSCMITSI
+884 LVLALGVGSCMITSI
-899 TLLPALIKLCWAKG
+899 TLLPALMKLCWAKG

>member
-1 MAPTVPSTEKP
+1 
-12 PISKP
+12 
-17 GALDRIFTAFETLAY
+17 
-32 HHPWWVLLGSLIL
+32 LIL
-45 AALSLWFTAT
+45 AALSIGFTVT
-55 HLKFN
+55 HLQFN

-70 MQFHELYQQYRE
+70 MKFHALYQQYRE

-102 KRFADQ
+102 KQFADQ
-108 LVQELR
+108 LVERLH

-136 LLFLKP
+136 LLFLEA
-142 DSLKRL
+142 DAFEQLA
-148 KDKLRSHQDFLE
+148 DKLKSHQDFLE
-160 QVNAS
+160 RLNTS
-165 PGLNTLLRS
+165 PGLNTLLTS

-180 SGVVDTLLTD
+180 TGVVDSLLTD
-190 LLGTDED
+190 LLGTED
-197 EESEQDDSAD
+197 EEEGDTAD
-207 LGLLISLLQQMT
+207 LSLLISLLGQMT
-219 RHVEGDTVYRSPWGT
+219 RHVEGDTAYRSPWGT
-234 FLGEEDQPLKEQ
+234 FLSEESNTLRED
-246 GYLASDD
+246 GYLVSDD
-253 ERLLFILL
+253 ERLLFLLL

-277 EGIREII
+277 EGIRAIV
-284 RGLSPGFPGIT
+284 RGLAPDFPKIT

-313 KDVKNAS
+313 SDVKNAS
-320 KYALTGVALL
+320 KYALVGVALL
-330 FILFYR
+330 FMLFYR
-336 RVTEPLLA
+336 GVTEPLLA
-344 VFTLMVSIAWAMGYT
+344 VFTLIVSIAWAMGYT

-394 ERRLGHDAYRA
+394 ERRLGNGVCLA
-405 MHNTLQQT
+405 MRNTLQQT

-423 TAIAFGAMAFTDFVG
+423 TAIAFGAMVFTDFVG

-451 LCLLGMV
+451 LCWLGMV

-465 RIEERWRKPVYTL
+465 SLEERWRKPEHVL
-478 PERVVKRDALF
+478 PERVGKRDAFF
-489 EKVYSHYYF
+489 EKVYSHYYV
-498 IIFASLGLLMGCGY
+498 IIFVSLALLTWCGY
-512 LSRELYFD
+512 VSKDLYFD

-534 HFEMKIIEN
+534 RFEMKIIEN
-543 AKRASWNAALVAD
+543 AKRASWNAALIAD
-556 DIDDAKEK
+556 DMQDAKAK
-564 YRILKAL
+564 YKVLKAM

-578 SLLTA
+578 SLLMA
-583 IPEDQETRIQN
+583 IPENQEARIEQ
-594 VKTLV
+594 VKTLA

-604 LDVEPEDEPFSL
+604 FEVKSEDEPFSL
-616 RSLRTTI
+616 QAIRDTM

-634 KENEQDEV
+634 KEGEQDDV
-642 YEASRQL
+642 YEASRRARQL
-649 RLLETALNNTD
+649 DEALDNTDAETAAN
-660 SKIAADRLKQFSR
+660 RLQGFSS
-673 TLFVDYRTKIADLK
+673 TLFVDYRNKIADLK
-687 RAVHPTPVRLDELP
+687 QSVHPAPVKVQDLP
-701 QDLKDRFVSTDGKY
+701 QDLKDRFVSTEGKY
-715 LLLVYPNINI
+715 LLLVYPDINI
-725 WEREQMEQFLREMRR
+725 WEREAMEKFLYEMRT

-760 DGYIR
+760 DAYIR

-771 MAIALYLM
+771 AAIFLYLM
-779 LTLRNFRTTLLVLL
+779 LTLRNLRTTFLVML

-801 TLGLMRVTGI
+801 TLGLMRLTGV
-811 QFNLANLVILPLIL
+811 QFNLANLVVLPLIL

-832 VHILHRCREA
+832 VHVLHRNREE
-842 PECGEN
+842 PECGKN

-884 LVLTLGVGSCMITSI
+884 LVLMLGVGSCMITSI
-899 TLLPALIKLCWAKG
+899 TLLPALIKLCCARG